1 MSGLP
6 DLRGKVAVVTGGAS
20 GIGRGIAT
28 RLIAEG
34 MRVVIA
40 DIEQEALD
48 RTAAEIGAVGMPTD
62 VSDIDSVHILA
73 KEATSRFGTVH
84 VVCPGTS

>member
-6 DLRGKVAVVTGGAS
+6 QLRGKVAVVTGGAS
-20 GIGRGIAT
+20 GIGKGIAV

-40 DIEQEALD
+40 EPVHPIGLAVTSRNSGVL
-48 RTAAEIGAVGMPTD
+48 RGSTVPAVAAPLGLSAVGYAAFRGIT
-62 VSDIDSVHILA
+62 H
-73 KEATSRFGTVH
+73 GTRQ
-84 VVCPGTS
+84 

>member
-20 GIGRGIAT
+20 GIGKGIAT

-40 DIEQEALD
+40 GIERDALQ
-48 RTAAEIGAVGMPTD
+48 RTAGE
-62 VSDIDSVHILA
+62 LA
-73 KEATSRFGTVH
+73 APAT
-84 VVCPGTS
+84 

>member
-20 GIGRGIAT
+20 GIGKGIAT
-28 RLIAEG
+28 RLVAEG

-40 DIEQEALD
+40 DIE
-48 RTAAEIGAVGMPTD
+48 RRAAEDRRRAGRD
-62 VSDIDSVHILA
+62 RD
-73 KEATSRFGTVH
+73 R
-84 VVCPGTS
+84 CRRQ

>member
-20 GIGRGIAT
+20 GIGKGLAT

-40 DIEQEALD
+40 GIERSQNVTMRSSA
-48 RTAAEIGAVGMPTD
+48 GA
-62 VSDIDSVHILA
+62 
-73 KEATSRFGTVH
+73 
-84 VVCPGTS
+84 CP